1 MNDMLEQVANNQFM
15 PHGYCF
21 LWRPELVWIHAM
33 SDITIALAY
42 FTIPLTILIIMNKQ
56 KKAIPFTWV
65 FGMFATFIFLCGLT
79 HIIDVIA
86 IWQPVYY
93 FSGVIKML
101 TAAVSLATAMLMF
114 PLIPTILRRFDETK
128 PSTPDISKDRG

>member
-1 MNDMLEQVANNQFM
+1 MNDILEQVASNQFM

-33 SDITIALAY
+33 SDMAIALAY
-42 FTIPLTILIIMNKQ
+42 FAIPLSILIIMKKQ
-56 KKAIPFTWV
+56 KKTIPFNWV
-65 FGMFATFIFLCGLT
+65 FAMFATFIFLCGLT
-79 HIIDVIA
+79 HIIDVVA

-93 FSGVIKML
+93 FSGVIKIV

-114 PLIPTILRRFDETK
+114 PLIPTLVQRMGNRNAQPLE
-128 PSTPDISKDRG
+128 